1 MTTYIVKRL
10 AWTLPALWAAATLVW
25 VFMFLIPGDP
35 ARILS
40 GQSSDPEVL
49 AAVRAE
55 WGLERPALARYG
67 EFLGKLARLDLGTSY
82 VQHHRPVSEIV
93 AEGMWRTLFL
103 ALTATIL
110 GTVLGIGLGAIS
122 AARKGTLL
130 DGIALAI
137 TTAGITLPSFWL
149 GMMLVLVFAVG
160 LEWFPV
166 SGYGEGPSVLG
177 LKLPSLANLVLP
189 SLTLA
194 IFSCGYLARVT
205 RASLIEESSHEYVR
219 AAVSRGASASGALLR
234 HALPNSL
241 LPVVTLTGLS
251 FGQLLGGAI
260 ATETIF
266 NWPGLGSVITG
277 ALRSRDLPVVEGGV
291 LAATAAFLL
300 VNLAVDL
307 SYALIDPRIRD

>member
-1 MTTYIVKRL
+1 MTSYVVKRL
-10 AWTLPALWAAATLVW
+10 AWMLPVLWAAATLVW

-55 WGLERPALARYG
+55 WGLDRPALARYG
-67 EFLGKLARLDLGTSY
+67 EFLGRLARLDLGTSY
-82 VQHHRPVSEIV
+82 VRHRPVAEIV
-93 AEGMWRTLFL
+93 ADGMWRTLFL
-103 ALTATIL
+103 AVTATAL
-110 GTVLGIGLGAIS
+110 GTAIGIGFGAIS

-130 DGIALAI
+130 DGMVLAV
-137 TTAGITLPSFWL
+137 TTTGITLPTFWL
-149 GMMLVLVFAVG
+149 GLLLRLVFVSWLG
-160 LEWFPV
+160 WFPP
-166 SGYGEGPSVLG
+166 SGYGEGVWVLG
-177 LKLPSLANLVLP
+177 LKLPDPANLVLP

-194 IFSCGYLARVT
+194 IFSSGYLARVT
-205 RASLIEESSHEYVR
+205 RASLIEESSQEYVR
-219 AAVSRGASASGALLR
+219 ATMARGASATGAMMR

-260 ATETIF
+260 VTETIF
-266 NWPGLGSVITG
+266 NWPGLGSVITS

-307 SYALIDPRIRD
+307 SYAVIDPRIRD